1 MGENDAQVNAG
12 LRAMN
17 ELEALKSSIAKYFNG
32 QSESSSLKKDESLI
46 LSSLNVFF
54 DGNYRKKQ

>member
-1 MGENDAQVNAG
+1 MGENDARANAG
-12 LRAMN
+12 LRTMN

-54 DGNYRKKQ
+54 GGNYRKTQ